1 MKNEYFIILTSAI
14 VIYMIRNVVKS
25 RMPVKESFFWMI
37 GSLVALVLSI
47 FPKSIDGIAKFVGVS
62 YAPTLFLVI
71 YVLFLTF
78 MIFRN
83 SKRIAEQQ
91 EKINE
96 LGQQVA
102 YLKNEVKKH
111 SK

>member
-1 MKNEYFIILTSAI
+1 MKNEYFIIFSAAI

-25 RMPVKESFFWMI
+25 RMPVKESFFWMV
-37 GSLVALVLSI
+37 GSFVALIFSI
-47 FPKSIDGIAKFVGVS
+47 FPYSINSIAKFFGVA
-62 YAPTLFLVI
+62 YPPALFLII
-71 YVLFLTF
+71 YSLFLTF

-91 EKINE
+91 EKITE

-102 YLKNEVKKH
+102 ILKSEIKKH
-111 SK
+111 DK

>member
-1 MKNEYFIILTSAI
+1 MKNEYFIILTVCI
-14 VIYMIRNVVKS
+14 IIYMVRNVVKS
-25 RMPVKESFFWMI
+25 RMPVKESFFWLV
-37 GSLVALVLSI
+37 GSFVAFILAI
-47 FPKSIDGIAKFVGVS
+47 FPKSIDSIAKFFGVS
-62 YAPTLFLVI
+62 YAPTLFLI
-71 YVLFLTF
+71 MYSLFLSF

-102 YLKNEVKKH
+102 YIKNEVKKH
-111 SK
+111 TK

>member
-1 MKNEYFIILTSAI
+1 MKNEYFIIITCIL
-14 VIYMIRNVVKS
+14 VICMFRNVARS
-25 RMPVKESFFWMI
+25 RIPVKESFFWMF
-37 GSLVALVLSI
+37 GSLLALFLAI
-47 FPKSIDGIAKFVGVS
+47 FPNSINVIAKFFGIS
-62 YAPTLFLVI
+62 YAPSLFFVI
-71 YVLFLTF
+71 CIIFLLF

-102 YLKNEVKKH
+102 ILSRDNKNKK
-111 SK
+111 